1 MAGLGVVP
9 GAPLGSN
16 VVHYTLEE
24 AKKTCNTKYS
34 DKSSLKNP
42 WHTLKYLYMFSY
54 HLQPVGALCAQTI
67 LFYNKFCANM
77 VWINFVFLITFPADL

>member
-1 MAGLGVVP
+1 VVVVIVVVVVAVVKVITVKLAVTLANYSLLKWLGLVTLSQPVVVP

-42 WHTLKYLYMFSY
+42 
-54 HLQPVGALCAQTI
+54 
-67 LFYNKFCANM
+67 
-77 VWINFVFLITFPADL
+77 